1 MKFFKKKIFSVTAA
15 TLLGCGMSVYAVP
28 VDEGGA
34 IAVSRMDTIDY
45 IILAGAALFLI
56 GIISVLLSMYLG
68 IRKKNAEALQD
79 YEQDYEMEDYQYS
92 DAEAEADAYEEE
104 IIPEPEDVIEE
115 ENEIVDEAE
124 ENAKADDKE
133 PEIEE
138 SDVPD
143 EVENLELLD
152 EEPEAVSEEEPEEEP
167 KVRITLTGT
176 NNADVKI
183 MAFSSVA
190 TVGRRGTN
198 DIMISDNAVSG
209 SHCAFTYEDGVV
221 YLKDCGSTNGTLLNG
236 ELIEMEE
243 VHAGDI
249 IVLGKHQYRLSIA
262 LCD

>member
-1 MKFFKKKIFSVTAA
+1 M
-15 TLLGCGMSVYAVP
+15 GCGVSVYAVP

-34 IAVSRMDTIDY
+34 IGLSRMDIIDY
-45 IILAGAALFLI
+45 IILVGAALFLI

-68 IRKKNAEALQD
+68 TKKKSIEELQD
-79 YEQDYEMEDYQYS
+79 YDEEDYIYP
-92 DAEAEADAYEEE
+92 DIEEE
-104 IIPEPEDVIEE
+104 EETLPAAEEIVIEE
-115 ENEIVDEAE
+115 EPEKEMPAE
-124 ENAKADDKE
+124 EIAEEEASTEVEADDDAEDTALEDAADDVPEPVSIE
-133 PEIEE
+133 PE
-138 SDVPD
+138 D
-143 EVENLELLD
+143 EY
-152 EEPEAVSEEEPEEEP
+152 
-167 KVRITLTGT
+167 KVRITLTGM

-183 MAFSSVA
+183 AEFASVA

-249 IVLGKHQYRLSIA
+249 VVLGKHQYRLNIT
-262 LCD
+262 L